1 MCVHKQLFL
10 LTQKPKVKIRHDS
23 RTTKVCPHATV
34 MAEFGDCNRGINIS
48 MLNQALGCGRSNHKI
63 GRCTSD
69 RRVESAWELKW
80 ATARRKLARTLGLM

>member
-48 MLNQALGCGRSNHKI
+48 MLNQALGVI
-63 GRCTSD
+63 GLIAKLEGAPPIGGSR
-69 RRVESAWELKW
+69 SAWALGREEVGHF
-80 ATARRKLARTLGLM
+80 LAR